1 MKQLAATIASMS
13 QPDII
18 EFEKNGTITFEID
31 GQQATI
37 EASDVEIISEDI
49 PGWLVANEGNLTVAL
64 DITVTALEVTVTEE
78 LRREGIAREL
88 VNRIQNIRKTSGFD
102 ITDKIDVYIAS
113 NGETDLVVEEYRDY
127 MSRQVLAN
135 TFEILDV
142 LSGEAVTELDFDT
155 FKVNIR
161 IVKSLK

>member
-18 EFEKNGTITFEID
+18 EFEKNGTFTFEID

-64 DITVTALEVTVTEE
+64 DITVTDE
-78 LRREGIAREL
+78 LRREGIAREP
-88 VNRIQNIRKTSGFD
+88 
-102 ITDKIDVYIAS
+102 
-113 NGETDLVVEEYRDY
+113 GEPYTEY
-127 MSRQVLAN
+127 S
-135 TFEILDV
+135 
-142 LSGEAVTELDFDT
+142 
-155 FKVNIR
+155 
-161 IVKSLK
+161 

>member
-1 MKQLAATIASMS
+1 M
-13 QPDII
+13 
-18 EFEKNGTITFEID
+18 
-31 GQQATI
+31 
-37 EASDVEIISEDI
+37 
-49 PGWLVANEGNLTVAL
+49 VANEGNLTVAL
-64 DITVTALEVTVTEE
+64 DITVTDE

-135 TFEILDV
+135 TFEILGD

>member
-1 MKQLAATIASMS
+1 MS

-18 EFEKNGTITFEID
+18 EFEKNGTFTFEID

-64 DITVTALEVTVTEE
+64 DITVTDE

-88 VNRIQNIRKTSGFD
+88 VNRIQNIRKT
-102 ITDKIDVYIAS
+102 S

-135 TFEILDV
+135 TFEILGA
-142 LSGEAVTELDFDT
+142 LSGESVTELDFDT